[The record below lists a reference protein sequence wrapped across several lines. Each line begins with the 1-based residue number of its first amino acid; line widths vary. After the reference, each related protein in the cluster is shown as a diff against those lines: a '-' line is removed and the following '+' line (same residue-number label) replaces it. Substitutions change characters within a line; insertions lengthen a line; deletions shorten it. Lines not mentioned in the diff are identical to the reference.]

1 MYGIELHDWGAVLAP
16 VKEHRR
22 GNFMEEYLT
31 RREHDEFA
39 RRIDDSM
46 RRTEKRVDE
55 LHTFVEELR
64 TLPIMVRQI
73 RDLQETSLISMRE
86 NNAKLNNRMD
96 EIEKAPLKDVNEAK
110 KTMIQTVVKV
120 VIEALVIGLMIV
132 IAGGIVK

>member
-1 MYGIELHDWGAVLAP
+1 MYGIELHDWGAVCSP
-16 VKEHRR
+16 VKSHRR
-22 GNFMEEYLT
+22 GDFMEEYLT

-55 LHTFVEELR
+55 LHSFVEELR

-86 NNAKLNNRMD
+86 NNAKLSSRMD

-110 KTMIQTVVKV
+110 KTIIQTAVKV
-120 VIEALVIGLMIV
+120 VVEALVIGLLII
-132 IAGGIVK
+132 IAGGVIK

>member
-55 LHTFVEELR
+55 LHSFVEELR

>member
-1 MYGIELHDWGAVLAP
+1 MDNIELHDWGAVLNP

-22 GNFMEEYLT
+22 GSFMEEFVT

-55 LHTFVEELR
+55 LHIVVEELR
-64 TLPIMVRQI
+64 TLPTMVRQI

-86 NNAKLNNRMD
+86 TNTKLNARMD
-96 EIEKAPLKDVNEAK
+96 ELEKAPLKDINEAK

-120 VIEALVIGLMIV
+120 VIEALVIGLLII
-132 IAGGIVK
+132 IAGGVIK

>member
-1 MYGIELHDWGAVLAP
+1 
-16 VKEHRR
+16 
-22 GNFMEEYLT
+22 MEEYLT
-31 RREHDEFA
+31 RREHDEFSK
-39 RRIDDSM
+39 RIEESL

-55 LHTFVEELR
+55 LHGVVEELR

-86 NNAKLNNRMD
+86 TNTKLNARMD
-96 EIEKAPLKDVNEAK
+96 ELEKAPLKDVNEAK

>member
-1 MYGIELHDWGAVLAP
+1 MYGIELHDWGAVLSP

-31 RREHDEFA
+31 RREHDEFSK
-39 RRIDDSM
+39 RIEESL

-55 LHTFVEELR
+55 LHGVVEELR

-86 NNAKLNNRMD
+86 TNTKLNARMD
-96 EIEKAPLKDVNEAK
+96 ELEKAPLKDVNEAK

>member
-39 RRIDDSM
+39 KRIEESM